1 MVRQAARGA
10 TALPQRSRGLDMRHG
25 GRMPRLDDRLIAGW
39 LLAVT
44 IVAGLAVPALP
55 KIFAPYALPALFCMI
70 LASLVPMARLRLEDV
85 FSLRPDILRI
95 VFWQLFVLPTIILAA
110 AYLLKFSVTIMTLMA
125 VTACAGS
132 LFASPTLANLLGLNQ
147 LKALQCMVLSTF
159 VMPFSYFFFLTFI
172 MSSSV
177 EIVVADFVGR
187 TGIFLMLPAAI
198 FLFYSAFA
206 EDMPRA
212 TVERI
217 EVSARW
223 VTIVALMVFGLGI
236 VGPAAQ
242 MMRTDPSRFLLFL
255 AIVTSLGV
263 GMAYL
268 TAVVMYRQGM
278 NNALTASIVSGF
290 RNVGLGYVL
299 IQGSVTPE
307 TAAYVG
313 ISQVPIFLAPLFMR
327 AILRGDG
334 PAADRKSDAIP
345 GAALNPA

>member
-1 MVRQAARGA
+1 MA
-10 TALPQRSRGLDMRHG
+10 
-25 GRMPRLDDRLIAGW
+25 RLDDRLMAAW
-39 LLAVT
+39 LLAAT
-44 IVAGLAVPALP
+44 ITAGYAVPALP
-55 KIFAPYALPALFCMI
+55 KLFAPYALPALFCMI
-70 LASLVPMARLRLEDV
+70 VASLVPMARLKLEDV
-85 FSLRPDILRI
+85 FSLEPDILRI
-95 VFWQLFVLPTIILAA
+95 VFWQLFVLPTIILAG
-110 AYLLKFSVTIMTLMA
+110 AYLLKFSINIMTLMA

-159 VMPFSYFFFLTFI
+159 VMPFSYFFFLNFI
-172 MSSSV
+172 LHTSV
-177 EIVVADFVGR
+177 EIEVADFVGR

-198 FLFYSAFA
+198 FLFYSAFV
-206 EDMPRA
+206 EDMRES
-212 TVERI
+212 TVRRI

-236 VGPAAQ
+236 VGPASQ
-242 MMRTDPSRFLLFL
+242 MLRSDPARFLLFL
-255 AIVTSLGV
+255 GIVTSLGV

-299 IQGSVTPE
+299 IEGSVTPE

-313 ISQVPIFLAPLFMR
+313 ISQVPIFLAPLIMR
-327 AILRGDG
+327 AFIPAETAPEHPGDADLSG
-334 PAADRKSDAIP
+334 AQLKPA
-345 GAALNPA
+345 